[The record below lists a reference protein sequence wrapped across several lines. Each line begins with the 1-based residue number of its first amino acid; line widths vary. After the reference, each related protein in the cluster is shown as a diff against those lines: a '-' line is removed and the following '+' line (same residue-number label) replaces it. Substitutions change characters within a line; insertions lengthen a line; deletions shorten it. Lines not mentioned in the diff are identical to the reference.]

1 MRISLIISSVIL
13 GLLML
18 QGQSCQKNGSQNTI
32 PPPTPGEDNT
42 NEPEIEKDPD
52 ATIKIGTYNIEGP
65 TATRANSTGYWP
77 NRKDNVIKTIQN
89 ADFDILGTQETSKEM
104 LADICNGLKQYKWI
118 GSYRLDYTSV
128 NGIVYKH
135 QRLKLLDSGR
145 FYYSPTPDVDYTS
158 DPDDE
163 GGKQLNCIWAKFEDR
178 KTGVILYLFDTHFHA
193 HYTNAM
199 RDTLRCR
206 DARLLKE
213 RVRTIAGDNFAF
225 CTGDF
230 NCTEEWYDNNT
241 GKYLHAA
248 RPGYVELMKGG
259 VLTDTRTVA
268 ENKKND
274 WESSIPG
281 FTTTGMS
288 DNDSKYDHVFLSNL
302 AKGSYK
308 VTMYEVIT
316 DSYVMTHTGTT
327 TTRDPIIGIAN
338 GQTFQSNCSDH
349 RPVTATIQFI
359 QNPDDEN
366 NPE

>member
-1 MRISLIISSVIL
+1 MIIAH
-13 GLLML
+13 LLLACFLL
-18 QGQSCQKNGSQNTI
+18 QGQSCQSGGGSTPL
-32 PPPTPGEDNT
+32 PPPPPPEDEE
-42 NEPEIEKDPD
+42 EPTVEKDPN
-52 ATIKIGTYNIEGP
+52 ATVKIGTYNIEGP
-65 TATRANSTGYWP
+65 SATRPNSTGYWP
-77 NRKDNVIKTIQN
+77 NRRDNVIKTIRN

-104 LADICNGLKQYKWI
+104 LSDICNGLPQYRWL

-128 NGIVYKH
+128 NGIVYKYE
-135 QRLKLLDSGR
+135 RFKLLDSGR

-163 GGKQLNCIWAKFEDR
+163 GGKQLNCVWAKFEDR
-178 KTGVILYLFDTHFHA
+178 KTDVIFYVFDTHFHA

-199 RDTLRCR
+199 RDELRCR

-213 RVRTIAGDNFAF
+213 RVRTIAGEDYAF

-230 NCTEEWYDNNT
+230 NCTEAWYDNST
-241 GKYLHAA
+241 GALLHAA
-248 RPGYVELMKGG
+248 RPGYVELMKDN

-288 DNDSKYDHVFLSNL
+288 ANDGKYDHVFLNNL
-302 AKGSYK
+302 SKGRYR

-316 DSYVMTHTGTT
+316 DSYLMTHTGTT
-327 TTRDPIIGIAN
+327 TTVDPIIGIAN
-338 GQTFQSNCSDH
+338 GQTFLSNCSDH
-349 RPVTATIQFI
+349 RPVTATIQFL
-359 QNPDDEN
+359 PAE
-366 NPE
+366 